1 MSDII
6 TNLRFVA
13 VGGSLRE
20 NSCSY
25 LALEYLTN
33 LLIDLGCEA
42 QILDLRLMNLP
53 FCNGDNLNPRT
64 DYPAVGQLRSAV
76 SSAHGLILASPEYH
90 GGISGVLKN
99 TLDLLSAEH
108 LKGKVAGVVSV
119 LGGTSNSNALND
131 LGRILRCCHA
141 WVLPEYIAVPRAH
154 SVFLSGSITDA
165 DLRKRF
171 NNFAHS
177 LVWSAARIAGYNTL
191 VA

>member
-1 MSDII
+1 MPDSTSDLKI
-6 TNLRFVA
+6 VA
-13 VGGSLRE
+13 IGGSLRE

-25 LALEYLTN
+25 LALEYLTK
-33 LLIDLGCEA
+33 LLVDMGCEV
-42 QILDLRLMNLP
+42 QTLDLRSMELP
-53 FCNGDNLNPRT
+53 FCNGDNLDPRP

-76 SSAHGLILASPEYH
+76 SGAHALVLATPEYH

-108 LKGKVAGVVSV
+108 LSGKVAGIVSV
-119 LGGTSNSNALND
+119 LGGASNSNALND

-141 WVLPEYIAVPRAH
+141 WVLPEYIAIARAH
-154 SVFLSGSITDA
+154 SVFATGAITDA
-165 DLRKRF
+165 ELRKRF

-177 LVWSAARIAGYNTL
+177 LVWSAARIAGCNTL

>member
-1 MSDII
+1 MSDIP
-6 TNLRFVA
+6 TRLRVVA
-13 VGGSLRE
+13 IGGSLRE
-20 NSCSY
+20 NSCCY

-42 QILDLRLMNLP
+42 RILDLRLMNLP
-53 FCNGDNLNPRT
+53 FCNGDNQDPRP
-64 DYPAVGQLRSAV
+64 DYPAVAELRRAV
-76 SSAHGLILASPEYH
+76 SSAHALILATPEYH

-99 TLDLLSAEH
+99 TLDLLSGEH
-108 LKGKVAGVVSV
+108 LRGKIAGIVSV
-119 LGGTSNSNALND
+119 LGGVSNSNALND

-141 WVLPEYIAVPRAH
+141 WVLPEYIAIARSH
-154 SVFLSGSITDA
+154 SVFLTGAIDDA

-177 LVWSAARIAGYNTL
+177 LVWSAARIAGCNTL